1 MSIPDWTDPWRIAAE
16 IQRLQL
22 LIDGLNHDLFA
33 GPESG
38 KIPIVL
44 RHEAEERV
52 RRWTLEIAEL
62 RLRYLELL

>member
-1 MSIPDWTDPWRIAAE
+1 MSIPSWTDPWRITAE

-22 LIDGLNHDLFA
+22 LIDGLRHDLDM
-33 GPESG
+33 GPGRDMPEWV
-38 KIPIVL
+38 K
-44 RHEAEERV
+44 RNAEERI